1 LISSGANIPIT
12 DGALD
17 TLFKR
22 GVVVPPDFI
31 ANSGGSTA
39 GLSRRS
45 GLTPDQTFIAMDKVI
60 GTNTREILEASAKEK
75 VNPTK
80 LAKDRALDKVRKAKA
95 GKLETVPH
103 EVALKEFRKL
113 VGM

>member
-1 LISSGANIPIT
+1 
-12 DGALD
+12 
-17 TLFKR
+17 
-22 GVVVPPDFI
+22 
-31 ANSGGSTA
+31 
-39 GLSRRS
+39 
-45 GLTPDQTFIAMDKVI
+45 MDKVI

-95 GKLETVPH
+95 GKLETIPH